1 MKIKHAFLLLL
12 LLPFV
17 GAFAQNKDQK
27 KSVKEV
33 LKELPDMLIAQPDKG
48 PDTLADK
55 LINFNLQ
62 LTIPI
67 VWKEQGALIFSDFK
81 LQKADKEPL
90 SESFPLPDKKIAQGV
105 QITMNTIKKSA
116 AEKKEMVMKEVRNHL
131 AGIYKDNGEP
141 LSSKEV
147 ETKAAMLISSPESFT
162 TNAGKKGEL
171 YYINDLQTQQSNF
184 VLLLLIPGDDGK
196 SSHFVF
202 FEYYRYN
209 YETTLPEDILE
220 WKMFVYPDEQ
230 QAYVDFTKKILK
242 TLVIK

>member
-1 MKIKHAFLLLL
+1 MKIKYAFILLLL
-12 LLPFV
+12 MSFV
-17 GAFAQNKDQK
+17 WASAQNKGQK
-27 KSVKEV
+27 KSAKEV
-33 LKELPDMLIAQPDKG
+33 LQELPDMLIAQPDKG

-55 LINFNLQ
+55 LINFNMQ
-62 LTIPI
+62 LTVPPI
-67 VWKEQGALIFSDFK
+67 WKEQGALIFSDFK

-90 SESFPLPDKKIAQGV
+90 SESFPLSEKKIAQGL
-105 QITMNTIKKSA
+105 QITMNTIKKSTT
-116 AEKKEMVMKEVRNHL
+116 EKKEMVMKEVKNHL

-147 ETKAAMLISSPESFT
+147 EEKASRLISSPENFT
-162 TNAGKKGEL
+162 TDAGKTGEL

-184 VLLLLIPGDDGK
+184 VMLLLIPGEDGK
-196 SSHFVF
+196 SCHFVF